1 MSNKSFEVVLT
12 VCNGW
17 SSSSFTVWPST
28 WNLVHG
34 WCVKYVVWWNARY
47 GHGGEAYKS
56 RYMETLCWDHV
67 YITHTHTHSLSLSL
81 SLSKPSNSINQL
93 QDTLCHLLVGAL
105 MKYISSMFETHLSLF
120 PPQFSIWQ
128 ILLLFVGIDCLRGV
142 SCMWKHSLIF
152 SLPLWKMWGC
162 WWRTSW
168 VLFPLL
174 CENMSEWELREN
186 FEFRV

>member
-1 MSNKSFEVVLT
+1 MPGMATVVKHTKVGIWKLF
-12 VCNGW
+12 VEIMC
-17 SSSSFTVWPST
+17 
-28 WNLVHG
+28 
-34 WCVKYVVWWNARY
+34 
-47 GHGGEAYKS
+47 
-56 RYMETLCWDHV
+56 TL
-67 YITHTHTHSLSLSL
+67 HTHTHSLSLSL

-152 SLPLWKMWGC
+152 SLPLWNGICGNFFMENVGVLMKDILGSFSPSLWKYE
-162 WWRTSW
+162 W
-168 VLFPLL
+168 VGAKRKL
-174 CENMSEWELREN
+174 W
-186 FEFRV
+186 V

>member
-1 MSNKSFEVVLT
+1 VLT

-17 SSSSFTVWPST
+17 SSSSFTVWPSI

-34 WCVKYVVWWNARY
+34 WCVKYVVWWYARY

-67 YITHTHTHSLSLSL
+67 YITHTHSLSLSL

-105 MKYISSMFETHLSLF
+105 MKYISSTFETHLSLF
-120 PPQFSIWQ
+120 PPQFSIWH
-128 ILLLFVGIDCLRGV
+128 ILLLFVGIDCCFSSFVERNMEELLYRKCGGV
-142 SCMWKHSLIF
+142 DKGHLGFFFPFFVKI
-152 SLPLWKMWGC
+152 
-162 WWRTSW
+162 W
-168 VLFPLL
+168 V
-174 CENMSEWELREN
+174 SGS
-186 FEFRV
+186 